1 MSVSIEIL
9 NPIANALEGVAI
21 SAQTQGN
28 ISTSQMRK
36 MSDDI
41 AQLYNVQDNGSLIT
55 FLKQFGKRHPVSFA
69 ACEMFIHQLNS
80 Q

>member
-1 MSVSIEIL
+1 MSISIDVL
-9 NPIANALEGVAI
+9 NRVADALQGVAI

-41 AQLYNVQDNGSLIT
+41 ALLYNVQDKGSLIT
-55 FLKQFGKRHPVSFA
+55 YLKQFGKKHPVSFA
-69 ACEMFIHQLNS
+69 ACEMLIYQINS
-80 Q
+80 